1 MPTPTSFE
9 VEAMYDTLIKPYV
22 SATHATLNFINSQ
35 EYQLSESRTVSE
47 DLRGYYRMEIDCYE

>member
-1 MPTPTSFE
+1 
-9 VEAMYDTLIKPYV
+9 MYDTLIKPYV